1 MAIDRPIQLTL
12 IAGKYAL
19 SGNCSGVL
27 GGTMT
32 AGTADAY
39 GSNVI
44 YWTPPFISAP
54 LVFAQAFSAAST
66 TATIM
71 PIAVTGVTNCGCYV
85 QCYASGGSM
94 SILAL
99 GEARL

>member
-1 MAIDRPIQLTL
+1 MGLNNPIQMWLV
-12 IAGKYAL
+12 AGKYAL
-19 SGNCSGVL
+19 SGNCSGVV

-44 YWTPPFISAP
+44 YWTPAFISAP
-54 LVFAQAFSAAST
+54 MVFAQAFSAAGT

-71 PIAVTGVTNCGCYV
+71 PVNVTGVTNCGCYV
-85 QCYASGGSM
+85 ECYASGGSM
-94 SILAL
+94 SILCL